1 MHIDETLRQALSQ
14 GMAATELWSLLLAVL
29 EQRAAQRSPAK
40 VRQQWENDR
49 FVQPCAVDQRTLNE
63 LDSHLLAAAADFEA
77 LELSPVAPLASCSAV
92 ALASQNKIVS
102 TVRGTEVVSDP
113 TNVLAL
119 ECARR
124 LREAPGALVKLTTSH
139 RCVRAQ
145 AIPKRP
151 GFAAHFRMFCLASAA
166 HERKDHGFVV
176 EALVEHIRT
185 YIAAL
190 DRLEQHGYHFPDRRL
205 RLLATPERRHL
216 AQRIG
221 EELGAPEQR
230 NLTERL
236 SQALSAPGQWQPA
249 ERMSKNVGTP
259 EHRHSGELI
268 AASVGNMPVAIEALD
283 HPYYDGLRFMLAAG
297 TPDGNAVPL
306 IDGGAFDWLRTLT
319 DNKRMVLVASGMGSQ
334 LAAMLF
340 RRVAQIA

>member
-1 MHIDETLRQALSQ
+1 MSGVDHVAIDETLRQALTQ
-14 GMAATELWSLLLAVL
+14 DLPATELWSLLLAVM
-29 EQRAAQRSPAK
+29 EQRAAQRTPAL
-40 VRQQWENDR
+40 VRQQWESDR
-49 FVQPCAVDQRTLNE
+49 FVQPCALNQRMLNE

-77 LELSPVAPLASCSAV
+77 LELSPVAPLASCSSV
-92 ALASQNKIVS
+92 ALTSQNRIVS
-102 TVRGTEVVSDP
+102 TARGTEVVSDP

-124 LREAPGALVKLTTSH
+124 LREIPGATIKLTTSH

-145 AIPKRP
+145 AVPKRP

-176 EALVEHIRT
+176 EALIEHIRT
-185 YIAAL
+185 HIAAL
-190 DRLEQHGYHFPDRRL
+190 DRLEKHGYRFPDRRL

-216 AQRIG
+216 AERI
-221 EELGAPEQR
+221 
-230 NLTERL
+230 
-236 SQALSAPGQWQPA
+236 SA
-249 ERMSKNVGTP
+249 EMSGLPITLETL
-259 EHRHSGELI
+259 EH
-268 AASVGNMPVAIEALD
+268 A
-283 HPYYDGLRFMLAAG
+283 YYDGLRFMLDAG

-306 IDGGAFDWLRTLT
+306 IDGGAFDWLGKLT
-319 DNKRMVLVASGMGSQ
+319 DNKRMVFVASGMGSQ